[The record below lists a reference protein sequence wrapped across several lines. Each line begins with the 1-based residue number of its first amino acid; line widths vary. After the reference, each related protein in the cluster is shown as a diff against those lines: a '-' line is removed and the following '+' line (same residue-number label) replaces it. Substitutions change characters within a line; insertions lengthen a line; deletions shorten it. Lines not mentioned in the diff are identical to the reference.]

1 MNSGGVLSRIQP
13 GSAAVVIPVSSVAK
27 PLTRLGH
34 QQSINKRGGVG
45 QDESCW
51 FLATTILLR

>member
-27 PLTRLGH
+27 PLTLLGH
-34 QQSINKRGGVG
+34 QQQSINKRGGVG
-45 QDESCW
+45 Q
-51 FLATTILLR
+51 R